1 MNSCILA
8 AHQSAC
14 HHINTLLSDVSAADA
29 ELGRGHESEGMRG
42 NHRNHPPLRRADW
55 TDARARANICLRDTC
70 RSSVCTCTCHSRVRV
85 IALLVNLRRQRHNLR
100 SGLQRSTQLQ
110 KRLRRNQ
117 NHPALAASYLPLGR
131 HYSSPNAF
139 MADPGSQTNPAAV
152 ETPNSRLCY

>member
-1 MNSCILA
+1 MSHRYLIGIISAEL
-8 AHQSAC
+8 HGQRPGDQSAC

-42 NHRNHPPLRRADW
+42 NHRNQPPLRRADW

-70 RSSVCTCTCHSRVRV
+70 RSSACTCTCTCYSRVRV
-85 IALLVNLRRQRHNLR
+85 IALLVNLRRRHNLR
-100 SGLQRSTQLQ
+100 SGLKRSTQLL

-117 NHPALAASYLPLGR
+117 NHPALAPASYLPLGR

-139 MADPGSQTNPAAV
+139 MADPGS
-152 ETPNSRLCY
+152 